1 MRHFDW
7 FQGGL
12 WGLKL
17 AKMAV
22 FLLKQVLTL
31 LYPPAAQTDAKSGLR
46 AINHLYKKGF
56 FIALGHLCQTLSY
69 PGFLGVKIPVLCS
82 DFRRFLTEVTKLPQH
97 NIYLWYFFGLNHHFH
112 LIGASFYDVQMALG
126 PSYSFRKILI
136 LVPF

>member
-1 MRHFDW
+1 
-7 FQGGL
+7 
-12 WGLKL
+12 
-17 AKMAV
+17 MAV

-112 LIGASFYDVQMALG
+112 LIGL
-126 PSYSFRKILI
+126 PSMIYRWHLSLKKATICWWYLFQIVFSSCVKSKWDSHSLKMK
-136 LVPF
+136 

>member
-1 MRHFDW
+1 
-7 FQGGL
+7 
-12 WGLKL
+12 
-17 AKMAV
+17 MAV

-97 NIYLWYFFGLNHHFH
+97 NIYLWFKTADSKMSDVIDVHSRFFQTVTSIHAM
-112 LIGASFYDVQMALG
+112 GADLTV
-126 PSYSFRKILI
+126 
-136 LVPF
+136 